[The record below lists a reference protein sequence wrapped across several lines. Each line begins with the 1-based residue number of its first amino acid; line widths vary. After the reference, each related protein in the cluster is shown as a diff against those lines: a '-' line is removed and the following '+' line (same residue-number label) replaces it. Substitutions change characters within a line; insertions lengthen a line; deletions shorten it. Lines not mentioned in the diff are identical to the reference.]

1 MSTSLAMNNS
11 LTDWQRLSLFS
22 VIFFI
27 GKTLISLFKQALS
40 TFAPMLL
47 IVLASNKKLTV
58 ILLLIAGLSLLII
71 GNAILQFWFFKFRR
85 EGEKILINDGI
96 FKKNH
101 RVINFDRV
109 QNINILTP
117 IYFRPFGLVILKIE
131 TAGSKGNEADLSGI
145 PAATAATLR
154 TEILQHQQNVSTH
167 CSDDLATDTSENQ
180 SKLVA
185 SASLKDLVAYG
196 VSSNGVFFFLVV
208 LGPLLGLFFSSGFE
222 GSTRTFIRQFIVPAF
237 QFLGDGSS
245 SKVGAILL
253 LVTLV
258 ILLMF
263 LFSILGAIYRY
274 YGYKLSSQRTSLKR
288 HSGLLTRFEESLKI
302 IKIQTFVTQSN
313 FIGRWIR
320 RQNIILGQVSS
331 SHLGQPSKRNTFI
344 IPARKQA
351 QIPEL
356 RKLVFADVPDE
367 IPEHA
372 IDRRYVLKTWLIWFV
387 TPMLVI
393 AGYYLTQQSYQAAGI
408 AALFSLAML
417 PLVVRRWRMYR
428 FGHAQNYGVFQSGL
442 FGFKR
447 TLFPLYKVQ
456 RTEIRQSPL
465 QRRRN
470 LVTLR
475 ISLAAAEIVIPY
487 ISIQQANQYLERIQ
501 SAIKTNNEPW
511 F

>member
-1 MSTSLAMNNS
+1 MNNS

-154 TEILQHQQNVSTH
+154 TEILQHQQSVSAQ
-167 CSDDLATDTSENQ
+167 SSGYSATDTSEDD
-180 SKLVA
+180 SKLVV

-196 VSSNGVFFFLVV
+196 ISSNGVFFFLAIF
-208 LGPLLGLFFSSGFE
+208 GPLLGLFFTSFE

-237 QFLGDGSS
+237 EFLGDGSS
-245 SKVGAILL
+245 GKVGGILL
-253 LVTLV
+253 LVSFV

-274 YGYKLSSQRTSLKR
+274 YGYKLSSQQTSLKR

-302 IKIQTFVTQSN
+302 IKVQTFVTQSN
-313 FIGRWIR
+313 FIGRWIH
-320 RQNIILGQVSS
+320 RQNIILGQVAS

-344 IPARKQA
+344 IPARKQS

-356 RKLVFADVPDE
+356 RKLVFANAPDE

-387 TPMLVI
+387 FPMMLV
-393 AGYYLTQQSYQAAGI
+393 AANYLTQQSYQAAGI
-408 AALFSLAML
+408 AVLFSLAML
-417 PLVVRRWRMYR
+417 PLVIRRWHMYR
-428 FGHAQNYGVFQSGL
+428 FGHAQNYGAFQSGL

-475 ISLAAAEIVIPY
+475 ISLAAGEVVIPY
-487 ISIQQANQYLERIQ
+487 ISMQQANQYLESIQ
-501 SAIKTNNEPW
+501 NAIKTNRAPW